1 MRLTTIQ
8 KLMIGL
14 IFMAVSA
21 TGYAAYH
28 HAGEEDSVNFL
39 AVYPDKVG
47 TKLDS
52 CALCHTGGI
61 DIDTSTGKK
70 TVQGSCQWC
79 HNPNVYGYEGKG
91 EITKTLNSYGAAYRA
106 KGSNQEAV
114 RLIAN
119 EDSDQD
125 GYTNAAE
132 IAALRFPGDKSD
144 DPAKVP
150 APYRV
155 FTRDQIECLPQHTQ
169 FQLLNATKSD
179 DSYAEF
185 SGVAMEDLLK
195 AAKMLPEATSIQ
207 VYAPDGFSNDF
218 SLYPDPKLYHV
229 IGDYP
234 EAFYHYAAQADMAD
248 NPTTGW
254 CNYSELDDN
263 LKDGDPIENEDGLK
277 LLLAMYRDGVKL
289 VAGVLGKDN
298 KLNGEGPYR
307 VVPPQKVPGPP
318 DQRSTAA
325 NQNVIWPYKA
335 DGDHNAGFSPRSATI
350 VKVLP
355 LPEGTT
361 DIDLFE
367 AGWKYIDES
376 KIVVYGAIDPI
387 PTILTKMDALLA
399 TLKSS
404 SSKSFKNPIYQ
415 KILHIEVS
423 LAKQLAKYGKHKA
436 ALKLL
441 SNSVIEH
448 ADGCSTAEG
457 QPDKDDWVT
466 DCNLQKKV
474 YWDLHELIVL
484 FGIIV

>member
-1 MRLTTIQ
+1 MRRTTIQ
-8 KLMIGL
+8 KLLIGL
-14 IFMAVSA
+14 IFMAMSA

-28 HAGEEDSVNFL
+28 HAGEEDSGNFL
-39 AVYPDKVG
+39 AVYPDKAG

-52 CALCHTGGI
+52 CALCHTGGVKG
-61 DIDTSTGKK
+61 T
-70 TVQGSCQWC
+70 TVLGSCQWC
-79 HNPNVYGYEGKG
+79 HDPTVYGYNKSGDIK
-91 EITKTLNSYGAAYRA
+91 KTLNGYGVAYLS
-106 KGSNQEAV
+106 KGRNEQAV
-114 RLIAN
+114 RDIAN
-119 EDSDQD
+119 EDSDLD
-125 GYTNAAE
+125 NYSNAVE
-132 IAALRFPGDKSD
+132 IAALRFPGDKLD
-144 DPAKVP
+144 DPTKVP
-150 APYRV
+150 APFKV
-155 FTRDQIECLPQHTQ
+155 FTRDQLECLPQHTQ

-195 AAKMLPEATSIQ
+195 AAKMLLQATGIL
-207 VYAPDGFSNDF
+207 VYSPDGFTNDF
-218 SLYPDPKLYHV
+218 SLNPDPKLYHV
-229 IGDYP
+229 IGEYP
-234 EAFYHYAAQADMAD
+234 PAVYHYADEADMAIHPD
-248 NPTTGW
+248 TGW
-254 CNYSELDDN
+254 CRYSDLGGDLE
-263 LKDGDPIENEDGLK
+263 DGDSIENEDGLK
-277 LLLAMYRDGVKL
+277 LLLALWRDGAEL
-289 VAGVLGKDN
+289 VPGVLGKDN

-325 NQNVIWPYKA
+325 NQKVIWPYKT

-376 KIVVYGAIDPI
+376 KIVVYGAIDPL
-387 PTILTKMDALLA
+387 PTILSKMDALLT

-404 SSKSFKNPIYQ
+404 SWKSFKNPIYQ
-415 KILHIEVS
+415 KILVIEVS

-441 SNSVIEH
+441 SNSVLEH
-448 ADGCSTAEG
+448 ADGCSTAG
-457 QPDKDDWVT
+457 NHPDKDDWVT